1 MKQKHNRQSQK
12 RMPRALIASDKEVS
26 LVIDLGDFGNAL
38 GHFADAVEGLTE
50 VQPER
55 SLQVD
60 LQAWFITHDQ
70 DGRK

>member
-1 MKQKHNRQSQK
+1 MKQKHNPQSQQ
-12 RMPRALIASDKEVS
+12 RLPCAPFASDKEAS
-26 LVIDLGDFGNAL
+26 LVIDLGDLSKAL
-38 GHFADAVEGLTE
+38 GHFADAVDGLTE

-70 DGRK
+70 GGRK